1 MKISSAKIDRNMVSL
16 FQMSIQVNLC
26 GFLRAD
32 NIEIKNK
39 MKRYIINY
47 FNAYGNMK
55 IIN

>member
-32 NIEIKNK
+32 NIKIKNK